1 MTICNAF
8 LLFRMSNI
16 SSSFKKITP
25 RRQGRRPN
33 SLVWEH
39 FSRPS
44 KEEGYS
50 YVICNFCKEKLSYC
64 ESTGNLLN
72 HLRRRHAFINTDS
85 VHTSNLTASQVT
97 EGSGSGTKQKKL
109 ETFFKSKSISRQRQ
123 NHIDKLIVN
132 VIIGDMRPINI
143 VEGEHFRNLIS
154 NLEPGYE
161 MPGRTFFGKQIETT
175 YSQYKCKLM
184 SILKEQNVISIT
196 TDAWTSIR
204 MEAYI
209 TVTAHFVMAGELQ
222 NYVLSTTQI
231 VGDQTGINLKS
242 YILYVLNDFSIPP
255 SSIFAIV
262 TDNGANV
269 VSACKIL
276 QTEHGWHHIRCAAH
290 TLQLCIKDA
299 IKNTEIARA
308 LGK

>member
-1 MTICNAF
+1 
-8 LLFRMSNI
+8 
-16 SSSFKKITP
+16 
-25 RRQGRRPN
+25 
-33 SLVWEH
+33 
-39 FSRPS
+39 
-44 KEEGYS
+44 
-50 YVICNFCKEKLSYC
+50 
-64 ESTGNLLN
+64 
-72 HLRRRHAFINTDS
+72 
-85 VHTSNLTASQVT
+85 
-97 EGSGSGTKQKKL
+97 
-109 ETFFKSKSISRQRQ
+109 
-123 NHIDKLIVN
+123 
-132 VIIGDMRPINI
+132 MRPINI
-143 VEGEHFRNLIS
+143 VEGEHFRDLIS

-308 LGK
+308 LGAARHLVQHFRRSAKCMTALRRHAQSADTEIKNIEMPIDVSTRWNSTFAMIANLVKNQWIFRSVLADPTIVPRATAVSLELKDNHWSLLREISIILKPFKTASDHLEGSNYVTMSSLLPIANSLVV